1 MNRLRLGTRGSLLAK
16 TQSGHVAAA
25 ITAATGVPVDLVV
38 IKTTGD
44 RVVDRPLQQVG
55 GKGLFT
61 KEIEQALLD
70 GDVDLSVHSMKDMPT
85 DNPPGLCIACVPA
98 RVSPADVLVGGS
110 LDSLRQGAVVGTGSV
125 RRALQLRSLRP
136 DLEVRGIRGNVDT
149 RVQKQQDGQYDAIVL
164 AHAGLLRLD
173 RTEWVDS
180 VIPVG
185 QMVPACGQG
194 ALAVQARRGDDD
206 VLGLL
211 EPLHHEPSAIAV
223 ATERAFLQAV
233 SGGCSAPAACHA
245 WTDGDHIDAVAVWA
259 PDEHG
264 VARRLRAR
272 SDFLH
277 ATALGRG
284 LALDLRSGRGEHLQA
299 LR

>member
-70 GDVDLSVHSMKDMPT
+70 GDVDLAVHSMKDMPT
-85 DNPPGLCIACVPA
+85 DNPPGLCIACVPE

-164 AHAGLLRLD
+164 ASARLASEQPEALTALAPVLGRIDAVRMREANLAVDRDGRAPSEVAAGLLKQVASLIRERKEQYAELMTREMGKTLAQGRQECD
-173 RTEWVDS
+173 LCAAICDYTAQTGPDALADEQRDLQGGTALVTYQ
-180 VIPVG
+180 PVG
-185 QMVPACGQG
+185 
-194 ALAVQARRGDDD
+194 
-206 VLGLL
+206 
-211 EPLHHEPSAIAV
+211 
-223 ATERAFLQAV
+223 ER
-233 SGGCSAPAACHA
+233 
-245 WTDGDHIDAVAVWA
+245 I
-259 PDEHG
+259 
-264 VARRLRAR
+264 RLFSRLSKFKR
-272 SDFLH
+272 
-277 ATALGRG
+277 
-284 LALDLRSGRGEHLQA
+284 
-299 LR
+299 